1 MRFRR
6 ILRFTMKILRN
17 EDFVKINPGR
27 IFADSRFVGKISRNE
42 DFANSAETK
51 RPGSMRSAGHEN
63 RSHNPPPICII
74 ALPPSYA

>member
-42 DFANSAETK
+42 DFANSAETLNAQVQCDLQATK
-51 RPGSMRSAGHEN
+51 TGLTIRRPSA
-63 RSHNPPPICII
+63 
-74 ALPPSYA
+74 